1 MATDYATI
9 ANIPQDQFCDIRFCD
24 SRTDGVQRY
33 AMEREAILA
42 WMIKSGVNNRRLADL
57 LGITEDKVSK
67 SLTDKAK
74 PRQWK
79 AAEALELSRLIN
91 EGVPTLVRT
100 EVRGTGMTAAEVQDA
115 WAMRGNV
122 QPVPLVGTA
131 LGGAYGNLESV
142 EMTELRL
149 SEVLD
154 YLARPQSLAD
164 DDQAYAVEIVGD
176 SMAPRF
182 EPGERVF
189 VSPKAAVRPGDDV
202 IVQLMD
208 PSCEGDMADAVTEVL
223 IKRLVRRTASFIEL
237 RQFNPDSTFDVPL
250 DRVARVKGKLAIHR
264 VRGRL

>member
-1 MATDYATI
+1 
-9 ANIPQDQFCDIRFCD
+9 
-24 SRTDGVQRY
+24 
-33 AMEREAILA
+33 MEREQILE
-42 WMIKSGVNNRRLADL
+42 WMRRQGVNNRQLATML
-57 LGITEDKVSK
+57 KITEDKVSK
-67 SLTDKAK
+67 SLTDKGK

-79 AAEALELSRLIN
+79 AAEALRLSQLIN
-91 EGVPTLVRT
+91 KDESPLVNS
-100 EVRGTGMTAAEVQDA
+100 EVRGTGMSAVEIRDA
-115 WAMRGNV
+115 WAMRGDV

-164 DDQAYAVEIVGD
+164 DDSAYAVEIVGD

-202 IVQLMD
+202 IVQLTD
-208 PSCEGDMADAVTEVL
+208 PRGECDFADAVTDVL
-223 IKRLVRRTASFIEL
+223 IKRLVRRTATMIEL
-237 RQFNPDSTFDVPL
+237 RQFNPDTVFEVPL
-250 DRVARVKGKLAIHR
+250 DRVARVKGRLAIHR